1 MNLPQV
7 YMCSPSWDQVLYQ
20 NTTWWEG
27 SVGKRAEEGGK
38 GANISS
44 YQVDIQKMQMI
55 INGTKNIKTV
65 SILHKLLD

>member
-1 MNLPQV
+1 
-7 YMCSPSWDQVLYQ
+7 
-20 NTTWWEG
+20 
-27 SVGKRAEEGGK
+27 VGKRAEEGGK

-65 SILHKLLD
+65 SILHELLD